1 VTTHHHYFGMA
12 TNSLTPAS
20 SAVPA
25 ITTVENAEV
34 QEGYLS
40 WSQCPAEDRMAL
52 DSILLIVK
60 ETGDE
65 TKQSGYFISG
75 LKENAEDPEMP
86 FKLVLLRTTSLPPA
100 LLQRH
105 QISSVP
111 THLTINEKNK
121 VDVIVSV
128 KSGTSLALKFWDN
141 VLQPLLGLVRREL
154 YESSDG
160 LTAVKDAPPPDV
172 LITQSA
178 ESVAEFARSMLPSE
192 GAGSRETATSSR
204 TIILLSGDGGVVDL
218 LNGCDGISP
227 GQTRPLV
234 ALIPLGTANALFH
247 SLHKPIYTS
256 HEPGSSSS
264 PTPLVV
270 ALRTLLQGAPADL
283 PVFRASFSSGS
294 HIVAPTVDN
303 ENVSSANEQP
313 EKKETGAGRVVSH
326 LNGAIVASYGFH
338 ASLVYESDTP
348 AYRVHGSKR
357 FGMVAQELLRE
368 SHPYTAQVAIRRPGT
383 AADAFEV
390 VPRDAHT
397 YVLSTVVSNLERT
410 FTISPASR
418 PLDGKL
424 RLVHF
429 GPVGGERTMKAMMA
443 AYDEGKHVDI
453 VWEDGQRVG
462 YDEVEEVRVV
472 IQEEGERWRKVCVDG
487 TIVEV
492 PKGGSM
498 TVRTLEEGP
507 LRVLVNPSIL
517 DR

>member
-1 VTTHHHYFGMA
+1 
-12 TNSLTPAS
+12 
-20 SAVPA
+20 
-25 ITTVENAEV
+25 VENAEV

-40 WSQCPAEDRMAL
+40 WSQCPAEDRLSL
-52 DSILLIVK
+52 DSILLIIK
-60 ETGDE
+60 ETGDDS
-65 TKQSGYFISG
+65 KQYGYIISG
-75 LKENAEDPEMP
+75 LKENAEDPEIP
-86 FKLVLLRTTSLPPA
+86 FKLVLLRTISLPDA
-100 LLQRH
+100 LLQKH

-111 THLTINEKNK
+111 THLTNDEKNK
-121 VDVIVSV
+121 VDVIVSI
-128 KSGTSLALKFWDN
+128 KSGTSLALKFWGS

-154 YESSDG
+154 YGSSDG
-160 LTAVKDAPPPDV
+160 LTAVQSASSLDV

-178 ESVAEFARSMLPSE
+178 ESVAQFARGLLPSE
-192 GAGSRETATSSR
+192 GIGSREAATPSR

-218 LNGCDGISP
+218 LNGCDGIAP
-227 GQTRPLV
+227 GQTRPLI
-234 ALIPLGTANALFH
+234 ALLPLGTANALFH

-256 HEPGSSSS
+256 HQPGSSSS
-264 PTPLVV
+264 PSPLVV
-270 ALRTLLQGAPADL
+270 ALRTLLQGVPADL

-294 HIVAPTVDN
+294 RIVAPTVDD
-303 ENVSSANEQP
+303 ENVGSANE
-313 EKKETGAGRVVSH
+313 EKEEKETGVGRLVSH

-368 SHPYTAQVAIRRPGT
+368 SHPYTAQVAIRRPGAT
-383 AADAFEV
+383 ADAFEV

-443 AYDEGKHVDI
+443 AYDEGKHVDMA
-453 VWEDGQRVG
+453 WEDGQRVG

-472 IQEEGERWRKVCVDG
+472 IQEESERWRKVCVDG
-487 TIVEV
+487 TIIEV
-492 PKGGSM
+492 PQGGSM